1 MANRTVLKI
10 FYYYF
15 LISFFLYGLGASIG
29 FPILLIALIK
39 LKLNAGLI
47 MLYMLGY
54 VLFSVLILFIDYL
67 FYKLIGIIIE
77 HEDKLSPLVEEVDD
91 TEPEHIVLCKRC
103 GYQLFDD
110 DAICPNCGLKR
121 GKKNEKDK
129 KD

>member
-1 MANRTVLKI
+1 MADTPLQD
-10 FYYYF
+10 
-15 LISFFLYGLGASIG
+15 LFFLDC
-29 FPILLIALIK
+29 LLIMT
-39 LKLNAGLI
+39 N
-47 MLYMLGY
+47 
-54 VLFSVLILFIDYL
+54 S

-91 TEPEHIVLCKRC
+91 AEPEHIVLCKRC